1 MKFWILFT
9 FILLLLTLYGSLAKS
24 RKIANIFYWSA
35 VTVLSVVSILRFD
48 VGMDYMSY
56 WNACPMN
63 ESFFDIINGTTETA
77 TDRFEFLA
85 RLIYGIVA
93 FFNYPPLF
101 FIIAGGI
108 IYGLSFWSIYKY
120 TNSPLIGFWLYWG
133 ILYLFTLNGIRQ
145 AIAISIVLYAY
156 QFIKDKAFFKYL
168 LMVFIAFL
176 FHKSAA
182 LCICFYPL
190 YHYISIKMTILLSL
204 ILIFCSNVIANFI
217 FGNFSPHQLYALH
230 GVFLGGF
237 YKVFFHLVIIITIL
251 LFQMQ
256 TKYLDFESRH
266 LLPILILGVTL
277 PFVFGMHFGLRLS
290 FYCLIFEVFL
300 LCKLLLIKKIKRFYR
315 ITIIFLFI
323 TYPLV
328 SIYRSAFHPVK
339 DEFSPYRC
347 ILFTDTTV
355 FK

>member
-237 YKVFFHLVIIITIL
+237 YKVFFHKSIYN
-251 LFQMQ
+251 Q
-256 TKYLDFESRH
+256 
-266 LLPILILGVTL
+266 
-277 PFVFGMHFGLRLS
+277 
-290 FYCLIFEVFL
+290 
-300 LCKLLLIKKIKRFYR
+300 LLL
-315 ITIIFLFI
+315 
-323 TYPLV
+323 
-328 SIYRSAFHPVK
+328 SILQVISQKYGRN
-339 DEFSPYRC
+339 
-347 ILFTDTTV
+347 L
-355 FK
+355 